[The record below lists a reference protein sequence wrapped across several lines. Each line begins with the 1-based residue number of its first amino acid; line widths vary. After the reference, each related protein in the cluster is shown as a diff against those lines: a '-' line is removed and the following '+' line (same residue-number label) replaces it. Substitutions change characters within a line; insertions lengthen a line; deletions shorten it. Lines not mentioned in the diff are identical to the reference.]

1 MMLFSRVFLQRHAG
15 ESLSPAFFLL
25 CTEGGPLPP
34 ETDPFASVDSFLG
47 LSRVVLHKVVCVVPR
62 HAVNVGDLVAEL
74 DAVELARVL
83 QQLRSGKK

>member
-1 MMLFSRVFLQRHAG
+1 MMLFFRVFLQRHAG

-25 CTEGGPLPP
+25 CTEGVL
-34 ETDPFASVDSFLG
+34 FLQRQILFVSVDSFLG

-62 HAVNVGDLVAEL
+62 HAVHVGYLVAEL

-83 QQLRSGKK
+83 QQLRPGKK